1 MSEPLD
7 AEDSPSTPPP
17 VPEARIRRR
26 HWGLSVIWVV
36 PLIAAIVAGYLVYDR
51 MRQAG
56 PTITIAFKD
65 GGGVKPGQTELRYRG
80 VPIGNVQDIDLSP
93 DQSHV
98 LVRVGLR
105 RSAASIAREGAVFWI
120 VRPQVGPSSVT
131 GLSTVLTGPYIEVIP
146 GEGKARTSFMGVD
159 HPSPTLNRHGARFI
173 LATAHLKSVRNGTA
187 IYYRNIEVGNVLDSK
202 LNRDSTAAHVDVFID
217 QPYTRLV
224 RIGSRFWTVSGVDV
238 HVGLFKGIDISLES
252 LRSLVLGGI
261 TFATPEGNAPPAP
274 PGTTF
279 ALHEEPQKEWLTWM
293 PKIALP
299 QTAGD

>member
-1 MSEPLD
+1 MSEPSEI
-7 AEDSPSTPPP
+7 EDSLATPPP
-17 VPEARIRRR
+17 VPEARIRHR

-36 PLIAAIVAGYLVYDR
+36 PLVAAIVAGYLVYDR
-51 MRQAG
+51 MQQVG
-56 PTITIAFKD
+56 PTITIAFKE
-65 GGGVKPGQTELRYRG
+65 GGGVKAGQTELRYRG
-80 VPIGNVQDIDLSP
+80 VPIGDVQDIDLSP
-93 DQSHV
+93 DHSRV
-98 LVRVGLR
+98 LVRLRLR

-120 VRPQVGPSSVT
+120 VRPQLGPSSVT

-146 GEGKARTSFMGVD
+146 GEGKAQTSFMGVD
-159 HPSPTLNRHGARFI
+159 HPSPTLNRHGSRFV
-173 LATAHLKSVRNGTA
+173 LATGHLKSVRNGTQ
-187 IYYRNIEVGNVLDSK
+187 IYYRGIEVGNVLDSK
-202 LNRDSTAAHVDVFID
+202 LNRDATAAHVDVFID

-261 TFATPEGNAPPAP
+261 TFATPEGNAPLAP

-279 ALHEEPQKEWLTWM
+279 ALHEEPEKEWLTWM

-299 QTAGD
+299 ETAGD